1 MRLWHKDL
9 IPYLPKQQLL
19 GQWRELNS
27 IYVKQNRHILI
38 NYVYEYDKNDLLI
51 YSLRIIMQM
60 CIRGYKV
67 SFVKFCRYFGFEDKV
82 KGFAYRFKQSK
93 ELLAFYSYAVC
104 IKNGPGWVEEP
115 FPNHH
120 NEEYLKI
127 CCWNLYEKYLRGQDG
142 FTEESIKFIK
152 EKL

>member
-27 IYVKQNRHILI
+27 IYVKENRHILI

-60 CIRGYKV
+60 HIRGYKV
-67 SFVKFCRYFGFEDKV
+67 NFVNFCRYFGLEDKIEKFV
-82 KGFAYRFKQSK
+82 YQFKQSK
-93 ELLAFYSYAVC
+93 EQFAFYSYAICVE
-104 IKNGPGWVEEP
+104 NGLGWIGEP
-115 FPNHH
+115 FLIHH

-127 CCWNLYEKYLRGQDG
+127 CCWNLYEKYLRGQEG
-142 FTEESIKFIK
+142 FTEESIKFIR
-152 EKL
+152 ENM